1 MKSCDRVAAIELLKQ
16 KVSLYEQL
24 SKARPLS
31 REDTLKYRQA
41 LLDLD
46 KTQRIEAGYNSIMEF
61 AFSYFKGSEPSDL
74 LQEHTPSPPF
84 HWDLCA
90 TLREVATSEWSSRTV
105 VAAPRSHSKS
115 TIVSNIFLV
124 WLVCYVEDVG
134 RYYWILLGDKQGTA
148 ASQLNAVKDALE
160 SNEKLK
166 ADFGNLTSKTWNAL
180 EIIAN
185 GVKIQAAGSGEAL
198 RGLKHIN
205 HRPNILCDDLEGPDN
220 VSTGDQIQKTLTWFD
235 QTLTNSGDP
244 RRSAMIMV
252 GTLLHYQ
259 SLLATLINKRP
270 DWDSM
275 VYAALVKYP
284 DNMHLWDR
292 WQKIYHARTEG
303 STPAEASKIAGQ
315 KALAYYNENEVE
327 MNAGSKVLWPERMP
341 LYEIMKQRATNSY
354 AFSTELQNNPTD
366 VETQVFKSHTLY
378 DIKEFDLD
386 ELEILGS
393 VDPSLKETRRSDPSA
408 ILTVGKSRQ
417 GIYYVLEADA
427 RKRSPDQ
434 IIDDLLAKTKLY
446 KYKWVSVEAIQY
458 QQFFSDEVKK
468 RSAVAGIYLNVKEFK
483 SNVKKELRIT
493 SIEPLVTNGY
503 IRFHPSQLD
512 LLEQL
517 TYFPNIAHE
526 DLLDALS
533 QLIEQDRKKGGRGFI
548 N

>member
-1 MKSCDRVAAIELLKQ
+1 MS
-16 KVSLYEQL
+16 
-24 SKARPLS
+24 
-31 REDTLKYRQA
+31 
-41 LLDLD
+41 
-46 KTQRIEAGYNSIMEF
+46 
-61 AFSYFKGSEPSDL
+61 
-74 LQEHTPSPPF
+74 
-84 HWDLCA
+84 
-90 TLREVATSEWSSRTV
+90 
-105 VAAPRSHSKS
+105 
-115 TIVSNIFLV
+115 
-124 WLVCYVEDVG
+124 
-134 RYYWILLGDKQGTA
+134 
-148 ASQLNAVKDALE
+148 
-160 SNEKLK
+160 KLK
-166 ADFGNLTSKTWNAL
+166 CL
-180 EIIAN
+180 
-185 GVKIQAAGSGEAL
+185 
-198 RGLKHIN
+198 
-205 HRPNILCDDLEGPDN
+205 
-220 VSTGDQIQKTLTWFD
+220 
-235 QTLTNSGDP
+235 
-244 RRSAMIMV
+244 
-252 GTLLHYQ
+252 
-259 SLLATLINKRP
+259 
-270 DWDSM
+270 
-275 VYAALVKYP
+275 
-284 DNMHLWDR
+284 
-292 WQKIYHARTEG
+292 
-303 STPAEASKIAGQ
+303 
-315 KALAYYNENEVE
+315 
-327 MNAGSKVLWPERMP
+327 
-341 LYEIMKQRATNSY
+341 RAT
-354 AFSTELQNNPTD
+354 P
-366 VETQVFKSHTLY
+366 LY

-408 ILTVGKSRQ
+408 ILTVGKSKQ